1 MSIKQKKRLN
11 EIIKLLSHKERMSVR
26 EIAETL
32 SVSEMTIRRDL
43 NNLQSGGI
51 INRTHGGATLFDI
64 RKTNGESYIL
74 GEQIEKNAKLK
85 SAIGL
90 KAASLIEPNETIFLD
105 SGSTTPFIAK
115 YVDPEIPITVLCYT
129 LKNAFILNNRKN
141 TNLILAG
148 GYYHKFSNIFHSREG
163 CELIK
168 KVRADK
174 AFIAA
179 AGIDIKLGLTTVFY
193 FEADI
198 KRAMVKSAQKVI
210 LVADSSKFG
219 KVSTIN
225 FATLDEVHTIITDNG
240 INEDMKSSIIER
252 GIELIIAD

>member
-1 MSIKQKKRLN
+1 MSVKQKKRLDQ
-11 EIIKLLSHKERMSVR
+11 IIKLLSHKERMSVK
-26 EIAETL
+26 EIADIL
-32 SVSEMTIRRDL
+32 NVSEMTVRRDL
-43 NNLQSGGI
+43 NNLQSGGV
-51 INRTHGGATLFDI
+51 INRIHGGATLYDV
-64 RKTNGESYIL
+64 RKNSRESYIL
-74 GEQIEKNAKLK
+74 GEQIEKNARLK

-115 YVDPEIPITVLCYT
+115 YVDPETPITVLCYT

-148 GYYHKFSNIFHSREG
+148 GYYHKSSNIFHSHEG

-179 AGIDIKLGLTTVFY
+179 AGIDLKLGLTTVFY

-198 KRAMVKSAQKVI
+198 KRAMVESAKKVI

-225 FATLDEVHTIITDNG
+225 FAMLDEIHTIITDNG
-240 INEDMKSSIIER
+240 ITTDMRNSIMER